1 MFEEILKATWET
13 GYMVVLSTFFALI
26 VGFIIAIALTLTA
39 KDGLKPNKGVY
50 SVLDFIVNI
59 L

>member
-26 VGFIIAIALTLTA
+26 VGFIIAIA
-39 KDGLKPNKGVY
+39 
-50 SVLDFIVNI
+50 
-59 L
+59 